1 MAKDP
6 IVEEVRRIRRRYA
19 ERFKFDLDAIYADLK
34 ERERRGEFSVVYR
47 QPRAPHTTTV
57 APSQQ
62 RTGNRLTGR
71 LQATSRKRRA

>member
-19 ERFKFDLDAIYADLK
+19 ERFNFDLDAIYSDLK

-47 QPRAPHTTTV
+47 QPRPARTTV
-57 APSQQ
+57 AASSQQ
-62 RTGNRLTGR
+62 RPGNRLTER
-71 LQATSRKRRA
+71 LQVTPKKRRA